1 MHGVVS
7 ILEEP
12 HHGQVVQLWEALKRE
27 FGVGQPQT
35 TAVPH
40 FSYHIS
46 PEYDLASLAQI
57 LRETAAATPP
67 FTVKTSGIGIF
78 LGEKPVVYI
87 PVARTPTLL
96 ALHSQLWPRLDAIS
110 QNAPDYYT
118 PANWFPHITLGHDDI
133 TPDNL
138 GPIVTWLNSQSLTWD
153 IQVSNLTLLH
163 DAGSRHVPLH
173 RSELQGN

>member
-12 HHGQVVQLWEALKRE
+12 HHEWVVQLWEALKRE
-27 FGVGQPQT
+27 FGVGQLQA

-40 FSYHIS
+40 FTYHYA
-46 PEYDLASLAQI
+46 PTYNLEALRQI
-57 LRETAAATPP
+57 LQETAAATSP
-67 FTVKTSGIGIF
+67 FTVKTSGIGVF
-78 LGEKPVVYI
+78 PGEKPVVYI
-87 PVARTPTLL
+87 PVARAPALL
-96 ALHSQLWPRLDAIS
+96 ALHNQLWPRLEAIS

-118 PANWFPHITLGHDDI
+118 PANWFPHITLGHEDI

-138 GPIVTWLNSQSLTWD
+138 GPIVTWLNGQSLTWD

-163 DAGSRHVPLH
+163 DAGRRHVHLH
-173 RSELQGN
+173 RAELQGN